1 MKGWVYIIS
10 NKAIPGVIKVGYS
23 TKDPSLRAAELG
35 TGAPVPY
42 QVEYEALVDNPRQ
55 IEKLAHEMLAFVNA
69 GKEWFEC
76 DVGIALKAIK
86 TICAD
91 KQTYFERYGS
101 EGADS
106 TVSKMEKV
114 ELSKKNP
121 SILKTAPKTND
132 NYELANQYDSG
143 VGQKKN
149 LKEAFRLFLEA
160 AQEGYELA
168 QLKTGMCYLKGRGIE
183 KNEEKALHFFKLAAS
198 SGNIEAKYQWGLLA
212 YLEGEEALSF
222 KLFLEGAQEGHVG
235 CQAQLGC
242 IYYLKNNH
250 QQSFH
255 WYRLAAEQGDA
266 YAQRNLADCYV
277 EAIGCTRDLKTAK
290 HWYELAAKQKDKP
303 ALKRLAEW
311 DFIEHDFQ
319 PPGKVARNSL

>member
-86 TICAD
+86 TICSD

-101 EGADS
+101 EGTNA

-114 ELSKKNP
+114 QSPKKKP
-121 SILKTAPKTND
+121 STQKITPKTND
-132 NYELANQYDSG
+132 KYELANQYDLG
-143 VGQKKN
+143 NGQKKN
-149 LKEAFRLFLEA
+149 LKEAFRLYLEA
-160 AQEGYELA
+160 AQDGCELA
-168 QLKTGMCYLKGRGIE
+168 QLKAGMCYLKGRGTE
-183 KNEEKALHFFKLAAS
+183 KDEEKALHFFKLAAT
-198 SGNIEAKYQWGLLA
+198 SGNIEAKYQWGLLV

-222 KLFLEGAQEGHVG
+222 KLFLEGAQDGHAG
-235 CQAQLGC
+235 CQSQLGT

-250 QQSFH
+250 QQSFYWH
-255 WYRLAAEQGDA
+255 KSAAEQGDA
-266 YAQRNLADCYV
+266 YAQRNLADYYV
-277 EAIGCTRDLKTAK
+277 EAIGCKRDLKVAK

-303 ALKRLAEW
+303 AIKRLAEW
-311 DFIEHDFQ
+311 EFIEHEFQ
-319 PPGKVARNSL
+319 PPDSI